1 MTKRKTT
8 SPLKATTQDF
18 IEIEDVRDDVV
29 LLKDNSCC
37 VIIEVGTT
45 NFGLLSEE
53 EQRSMIYS
61 FGSLLNSLSFP
72 VQIVVLSRKMD
83 ISSYLD
89 FLDERIRAQAN
100 EVVKKRLSS
109 YTEFIKN
116 VVKNNTVLG
125 KSFYFVVP
133 FSPLKNIFSRE
144 QKPPYILK
152 KTTYSAF
159 SKKRDW
165 EENLFLIKK

>member
-116 VVKNNTVLG
+116 VVKT
-125 KSFYFVVP
+125 
-133 FSPLKNIFSRE
+133 
-144 QKPPYILK
+144 
-152 KTTYSAF
+152 
-159 SKKRDW
+159 
-165 EENLFLIKK
+165 

>member
-133 FSPLKNIFSRE
+133 FSPLE
-144 QKPPYILK
+144 LGPQ
-152 KTTYSAF
+152 AAG
-159 SKKRDW
+159 KRL
-165 EENLFLIKK
+165 NK